1 MVNPKRYLVTAA
13 LPYANGPLHIGHLAG
28 CYLPADIYVRFRRLE
43 GEEVLFICG
52 SDEHGAAI
60 TLRAMKEGVSPRALV
75 DRYHQL
81 FQKTFSGIDI
91 RFDYYFRT
99 SHELHHRVAQD
110 FFLELYKKGEFV
122 EKSTEQFYDEKAGIF
137 LADRYIKGVCPVC
150 GYPEAYGDQCE
161 KCGTSLSPT
170 ELLQPVST
178 VTGTTPVLKT
188 TKHWFFPLQ
197 KHEGWLRRWIEE
209 GVLEGRQHHWP
220 EQWRAHVIGQCRSW
234 LDGGLRE
241 RAMTRDL
248 DWGVDVPEEVPD
260 SAGKKLYVWMD
271 APIGYISATQKWAEE
286 RGADWKKWWQD
297 EETAL
302 IHFIGKDN
310 IVFHCIIFPALLH
323 VHGGY
328 ILPYNV
334 PANQFL
340 NLEGD
345 KISTSRGWAVWV
357 HDFIEEMPD
366 RIDELRFYLCKIMPE
381 HKDSEFQWSGFME
394 AVNSDLVNNL
404 GNFVHR
410 VIHLTHRLFEGKVPP
425 YDEEVAITA
434 SRNSEELSFWDSEV
448 LDLFDL
454 ADVVRQQI
462 HAFEFRKALLGIL
475 EIAARGNQLL
485 QFNAPWEAVKENRKA
500 AETVVHLGL
509 MYVDVLGLL
518 LHPFMPRTAAKIR
531 SLLNKD
537 AIGERG
543 ELKEVFEVLASLEG
557 SLLVPGTAVRPPE
570 RLFRKVEESEIQ
582 PQREKLQRC
591 LSDADKPQR
600 GRPSRATKSMPTVDF
615 EDFSR
620 MDLRVGTV
628 LHAERVGGTDKL
640 MRLEVDLGSERRQIV
655 AGVAQQYRP
664 EELVGKKVVV
674 VANLKPKKLRGVESQ
689 GMVLMA
695 EDSAGRL
702 HLVAPPEE
710 CENGAKVR

>member
-60 TLRAMKEGVSPRALV
+60 TLRAMKEGISPRTLV
-75 DRYHQL
+75 DRYHRL
-81 FQKTFSGIDI
+81 FQETFSGVDI
-91 RFDYYFRT
+91 GFDYYFRT
-99 SHELHHRVAQD
+99 SHELHHQVARD
-110 FFLELYKKGEFV
+110 FFLKLYKKGEFV
-122 EKSTEQFYDEKAGIF
+122 EKHTEQFYDEKAGIF
-137 LADRYIKGVCPVC
+137 LADRYIKGTCPEC

-170 ELLQPVST
+170 ELIHPVST
-178 VTGTTPVLKT
+178 LTGTTPVLKT

-197 KHEGWLRRWIEE
+197 KHESWLRKWIED
-209 GVLEGRQHHWP
+209 GVLEGQQHHWP
-220 EQWRAHVIGQCRSW
+220 EQWRTHVIGQCRSW

-248 DWGVDVPEEVPD
+248 DWGVEVPEEVPG

-323 VHGGY
+323 AHGDY

-340 NLEGD
+340 NFEGD

-357 HDFIEEMPD
+357 HEFIQEMPD
-366 RIDELRFYLCKIMPE
+366 RIDELRFYLSKIMPE

-404 GNFVHR
+404 GNFIHR

-434 SRNSEELSFWDSEV
+434 SRNPDELSFWDSEV

-454 ADVVRQQI
+454 ADEVRQQI
-462 HAFEFRKALLGIL
+462 HAFEFRKALQGIL

-485 QFNAPWEAVKENRKA
+485 QFNAPWELIKKNRVA

-509 MYVDVLGLL
+509 IYVDVLGLL
-518 LHPFMPRTAAKIR
+518 VHPYMPRTAAKIR
-531 SLLNKD
+531 ALLNKE
-537 AIGERG
+537 AIREAG
-543 ELKEVFEVLASLEG
+543 ELKEAFEILASLER
-557 SLLVPGTAVRPPE
+557 SLLVPGSTVHPPE
-570 RLFRKVEESEIQ
+570 RLFRKVEEAEIQ
-582 PQREKLQRC
+582 SQREKLHRL
-591 LSDADKPQR
+591 LSKADKPKE
-600 GRPSRATKSMPTVDF
+600 AKSSKPVETMPTIEF

-628 LHAERVGGTDKL
+628 LRAERIKGADKL
-640 MRLEVDLGSERRQIV
+640 LRLEVDLGSEQRQIV
-655 AGVAQQYRP
+655 AGVAQQYSP

-695 EDSAGRL
+695 EDRGGRL
-702 HLVAPPEE
+702 HLVAPPDE
-710 CENGAKVR
+710 CEDGAKVR

>member
-60 TLRAMKEGVSPRALV
+60 TLRAMKEGISPRTLV

-81 FQKTFSGIDI
+81 FQETFSGVDI
-91 RFDYYFRT
+91 GFDYYFRT
-99 SHELHHRVAQD
+99 SHELHHQVARD
-110 FFLELYKKGEFV
+110 FFLKLYKKGEFV

-137 LADRYIKGVCPVC
+137 LADRYVKGTCPEC

-170 ELLQPVST
+170 ELINPVST
-178 VTGTTPVLKT
+178 LTGTRPVLKT

-197 KHEGWLRRWIEE
+197 KHESWLRKWIGE
-209 GVLEGRQHHWP
+209 GVLEGQQHHWP
-220 EQWRAHVIGQCRSW
+220 EQWRTHVIGQCRSW

-248 DWGVDVPEEVPD
+248 DWGVDVPEEVPG

-310 IVFHCIIFPALLH
+310 IVFHCIIFPALLRA
-323 VHGGY
+323 HGDY

-357 HDFIEEMPD
+357 HEFIQEMPD
-366 RIDELRFYLCKIMPE
+366 RIDELRFYLSKIMPE

-404 GNFVHR
+404 GNFIHR

-434 SRNSEELSFWDSEV
+434 SRNPEELSFWDSEV

-454 ADVVRQQI
+454 ADEVRQQI
-462 HAFEFRKALLGIL
+462 HAFEFRKALQGIL

-485 QFNAPWEAVKENRKA
+485 QFNAPWELVKKNRVA

-509 MYVDVLGLL
+509 LYVDVLGLL
-518 LHPFMPRTAAKIR
+518 VHPYMPRTAAKIR
-531 SLLNKD
+531 ALLNKE
-537 AIGERG
+537 AIREAG
-543 ELKEVFEVLASLEG
+543 ELKEAFEILASLER
-557 SLLVPGTAVRPPE
+557 SLLVPGSAVNPPE
-570 RLFRKVEESEIQ
+570 RLFRKVEEAEIQ
-582 PQREKLQRC
+582 HQRKKLQR
-591 LSDADKPQR
+591 SPSKADKPEKVK
-600 GRPSRATKSMPTVDF
+600 PSKAVESMPTIEF

-628 LHAERVGGTDKL
+628 LHAERIQGADKL
-640 MRLEVDLGSERRQIV
+640 LRLEVDLGSEQRQIV
-655 AGVAQQYRP
+655 AGVAQQYSP
-664 EELVGKKVVV
+664 EELIGKKVVV

-695 EDSAGRL
+695 EDRAGRL
-702 HLVAPPEE
+702 HLVAPPAE